1 MLKEDP
7 LGEPLSG
14 REKGKRR
21 RRGKE
26 RERRTEGQKVKSE
39 GGERG
44 SKRGSRGAG
53 ERRGKGRAGKDDGEE
68 GRAAAVK
75 LHFILT
81 DLLYT
86 LISLLKKRKWHSI
99 RRNPFLPEQ
108 ACQPGDEW
116 IQAELSSSGLAPSGT
131 QQQQQPLTAPALYL

>member
-14 REKGKRR
+14 RE
-21 RRGKE
+21 RGEDGE
-26 RERRTEGQKVKSE
+26 READG
-39 GGERG
+39 GGESEKPGWREG
-44 SKRGSRGAG
+44 VAG
-53 ERRGKGRAGKDDGEE
+53 QMRVKGKGRAGKEDGEE
-68 GRAAAVK
+68 RRAAAVK

-131 QQQQQPLTAPALYL
+131 QQQQQ